1 MNNIV
6 SETMSLKL
14 REHGSQQAVK
24 FILFDN
30 QQTTTSENIII
41 FLFYIKIAMKRSLQN
56 ELKKIFISKNKNL
69 FKREFIFW
77 LDLLQ
82 T

>member
-30 QQTTTSENIII
+30 QQTTTSEH
-41 FLFYIKIAMKRSLQN
+41 
-56 ELKKIFISKNKNL
+56 
-69 FKREFIFW
+69 
-77 LDLLQ
+77 
-82 T
+82 